1 MGVALALLEERIV
14 PILWFAMA
22 GFWVLIAIG
31 TMLLGAEKAT
41 VYELAMAVV
50 CAVIGLLVSLKD
62 EEE

>member
-1 MGVALALLEERIV
+1 MPLI
-14 PILWFAMA
+14 WFSMA

-62 EEE
+62 EEDE